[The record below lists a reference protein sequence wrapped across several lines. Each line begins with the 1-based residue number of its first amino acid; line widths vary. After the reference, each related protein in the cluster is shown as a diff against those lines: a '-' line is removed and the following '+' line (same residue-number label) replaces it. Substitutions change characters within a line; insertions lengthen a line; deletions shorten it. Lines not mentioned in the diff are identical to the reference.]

1 MKFKETS
8 MSWKYSSIVQQM
20 QKINNNKVKIPE
32 AEKGGK
38 IKVKENQCLME
49 LKKTREYFERE

>member
-1 MKFKETS
+1 
-8 MSWKYSSIVQQM
+8 M